1 VEANVGLVNEVKRI
15 VGVGPAPV
23 DAQRLAKAKP
33 MRNPLVE
40 WAENEDGS
48 TTLKA
53 PIEVAASGLRAF
65 MAKRMKLAEHKMF
78 ELEPIGGT
86 VWACCD
92 GQHTFEAISRKLRDK
107 YKMNRVEADASLAAF
122 LQMLSQ
128 RRLISMMMSKP
139 L

>member
-1 VEANVGLVNEVKRI
+1 VEADVGLVDQVKLI
-15 VGVGPAPV
+15 VGVGQRPV

-53 PIEVAASGLRAF
+53 PIEVAASGLKGF
-65 MAKRMKLAEHKMF
+65 MAKKLQLAEHKMF

-92 GQHTFEAISRKLRDK
+92 GQHTFEAISRKLRDR

-139 L
+139 